1 MNDQNEQLGKKTWPT
16 INYSFVLAQL
26 KADIVQ
32 SHTEMI
38 SILLLQNFCMPRKLQ
53 LNSQYIEFIANL

>member
-1 MNDQNEQLGKKTWPT
+1 MNDQNEQLGKETWPT
-16 INYSFVLAQL
+16 INYSFVLSQL

-32 SHTEMI
+32 FQTEMI
-38 SILLLQNFCMPRKLQ
+38 KDLFLQNFCMPCKLQ

>member
-32 SHTEMI
+32 FQTEMI
-38 SILLLQNFCMPRKLQ
+38 NILLLQNFCMQVTAKFTIYRIYSK
-53 LNSQYIEFIANL
+53 F